1 MEVIL
6 TQDVERLGSVGEKV
20 VVRGGY
26 ARNFLI
32 PRGLAVPATAST
44 RAQAGAIQAAR
55 ARTTQVA
62 EERAKTLAQELE
74 RRTWTIAVTAGAQ
87 GRLHGAVTSSDIV
100 GLLEKEGL
108 AIERHQIELERP
120 IGQLGIVEVP
130 VRLHPRVK
138 ATLKI
143 RVTPQTAA

>member
-32 PRGLAVPATAST
+32 PRGLAVPATSST
-44 RAQAGAIQAAR
+44 RAQAGAIQSAR
-55 ARTTQVA
+55 ARATQMA

-74 RRTWTIAVTAGAQ
+74 RRTWTISVTAGAQ
-87 GRLHGAVTSSDIV
+87 GLHGAVTSSDIA

-108 AIERHQIELERP
+108 AIERHQIELDRP

-130 VRLHPRVK
+130 VRLHPHVK